1 VLPPEV
7 PARAD
12 ADVADDIANEP
23 ADVAEADAEVLA
35 DVASDGSLPTVADG
49 SLPAGAPPLAL
60 VQRLEALDDDD
71 LADLYDYP
79 HELDRAYVRAN
90 FITSLDGAVTGADGL
105 SGSIG
110 NPADRRVFALLRAL
124 SDVILVGAGTARVEG
139 YQPVRVGS
147 AWRGLRERLGL
158 APAPVL
164 AVVTASLELPP
175 TVLDPLEGSGPLL
188 VVTCGGA
195 DPERVAA
202 ARDQLGE
209 DAVVQV
215 GRDRID
221 VAEAVE
227 QLGARG
233 LRRVL
238 LEGGPRLM
246 SDVVGCGL
254 LDELCLTLSP
264 MIVGGDAPRVV
275 GGAPVAQG
283 MRLAHLLESQGVL
296 LTRWTRG

>member
-1 VLPPEV
+1 
-7 PARAD
+7 
-12 ADVADDIANEP
+12 
-23 ADVAEADAEVLA
+23 
-35 DVASDGSLPTVADG
+35 
-49 SLPAGAPPLAL
+49 
-60 VQRLEALDDDD
+60 VQRLEALEDED
-71 LADLYDYP
+71 LADWYDYP

-90 FITSLDGAVTGADGL
+90 FVTSLDGAVTGEDGL

-110 NPADRRVFALLRAL
+110 NEADRRVFALLRAL
-124 SDVILVGAGTARVEG
+124 SDVVLVGAGTARAEG
-139 YQPVRVGS
+139 YHPVRVGT

-164 AVVTASLELPP
+164 AVVTATLDLPS
-175 TVLDPLEGSGPLL
+175 TVLDPQEGSGPLL
-188 VVTCGGA
+188 VLTCGGA
-195 DPERVAA
+195 DPARVAEV
-202 ARDQLGE
+202 RDQLGHE
-209 DAVVQV
+209 AVVQV

-227 QLGARG
+227 QLAARG

-246 SDVVGCGL
+246 SDVVACGL

-264 MIVGGDAPRVV
+264 VIVGGHAPRVV
-275 GGAPVAQG
+275 SGQAVDQG
-283 MRLAHLLESQGVL
+283 MRLAHVLESRGVL

>member
-1 VLPPEV
+1 MTGRLHAVLPPEV
-7 PARAD
+7 PAPPD
-12 ADVADDIANEP
+12 ADGAVVVPDGPIAP
-23 ADVAEADAEVLA
+23 GV
-35 DVASDGSLPTVADG
+35 
-49 SLPAGAPPLAL
+49 PPLAPL
-60 VQRLEALDDDD
+60 QRLETLEDDD
-71 LADLYDYP
+71 LADWYDYP
-79 HELDRAYVRAN
+79 HDLDRAYVRAN
-90 FITSLDGAVTGADGL
+90 FVTSLDGAVTGADGR

-110 NPADRRVFALLRAL
+110 NKADRRVFGILRAL
-124 SDVILVGAGTARVEG
+124 SDVVLVGAGTARAEG
-139 YQPVRVGS
+139 YHPVRVRS
-147 AWRGLRERLGL
+147 DWRGLRERLGL

-164 AVVTASLELPP
+164 ARVTASLELPP

-188 VVTCGGA
+188 VITCGGA

-202 ARDQLGE
+202 ARDQLGA

-221 VAEAVE
+221 VADALEE
-227 QLGARG
+227 LGARG

-264 MIVGGDAPRVV
+264 VLVGGNAPRVV
-275 GGAPVAQG
+275 GGAPVDQG
-283 MRLAHLLESQGVL
+283 MRLAHVLESDGVL

>member
-7 PARAD
+7 PATPD
-12 ADVADDIANEP
+12 ADVPPDGLPIAATP
-23 ADVAEADAEVLA
+23 ALA
-35 DVASDGSLPTVADG
+35 P
-49 SLPAGAPPLAL
+49 
-60 VQRLEALDDDD
+60 VQRLDALDDDD
-71 LADLYDYP
+71 LADWYEYP
-79 HELDRAYVRAN
+79 HQPDRAYVRAN
-90 FITSLDGAVTGADGL
+90 FVTSLDGAVTGADGL

-110 NPADRRVFALLRAL
+110 NAADRRVFGILRAL
-124 SDVILVGAGTARVEG
+124 TDVVLVGAGTARSEG
-139 YQPVRVGS
+139 YHPVRVRP

-164 AVVTASLELPP
+164 ALVTASLDLPP

-195 DPERVAA
+195 DPERVSAT
-202 ARDQLGE
+202 RDQLGA

-221 VAEAVE
+221 VADALEELA
-227 QLGARG
+227 ARG
-233 LRRVL
+233 LQRVL

-246 SDVVGCGL
+246 SDVVGAGL

-264 MIVGGDAPRVV
+264 VIVGGNAPRVV
-275 GGAPVAQG
+275 SGAPVQQG
-283 MRLAHLLESQGVL
+283 MRLASVLESQGVL

>member
-1 VLPPEV
+1 VLPPDV
-7 PARAD
+7 PSAP
-12 ADVADDIANEP
+12 VAGP
-23 ADVAEADAEVLA
+23 
-35 DVASDGSLPTVADG
+35 LP
-49 SLPAGAPPLAL
+49 P
-60 VQRLEALDDDD
+60 VQRLEALEDED
-71 LADLYDYP
+71 LADWYDYP

-90 FITSLDGAVTGADGL
+90 FVTSLDGAVTGEDGL

-110 NPADRRVFALLRAL
+110 NEADRRVFALLRAL
-124 SDVILVGAGTARVEG
+124 SDVVLVGAGTARAEG
-139 YQPVRVGS
+139 YHPVRVGT

-164 AVVTASLELPP
+164 AVVTATLDLPS
-175 TVLDPLEGSGPLL
+175 TVLDPQEGSGPLL
-188 VVTCGGA
+188 VLTCGGA
-195 DPERVAA
+195 DPARVAEV
-202 ARDQLGE
+202 RELLGHE
-209 DAVVQV
+209 AVVQV

-227 QLGARG
+227 QLAARG

-246 SDVVGCGL
+246 SDVVASGL

-264 MIVGGDAPRVV
+264 VIVGGHAPRVV
-275 GGAPVAQG
+275 SGRPVDQG
-283 MRLAHLLESQGVL
+283 MRLAHVLESRGVL

>member
-1 VLPPEV
+1 VPSPEV
-7 PARAD
+7 PATT
-12 ADVADDIANEP
+12 P
-23 ADVAEADAEVLA
+23 APVPPQ
-35 DVASDGSLPTVADG
+35 ASL
-49 SLPAGAPPLAL
+49 
-60 VQRLEALDDDD
+60 QRLEALEDDD
-71 LADLYDYP
+71 LADWYDYP

-90 FITSLDGAVTGADGL
+90 FITSLDGAVAGADGV

-110 NPADRRVFALLRAL
+110 NQADRRVFGILRAL
-124 SDVILVGAGTARVEG
+124 CDVVLVGAGTARVEG
-139 YQPVRVGS
+139 YHPVTVRA

-164 AVVTASLELPP
+164 ALVTASLELPP
-175 TVLDPLEGSGPLL
+175 TVLDPLDGSGPLL
-188 VVTCGGA
+188 VITCSGA
-195 DPERVAA
+195 DPDRVAEV
-202 ARDQLGE
+202 RDQLGD
-209 DAVVQV
+209 DAVIQV

-246 SDVVGCGL
+246 SDVVGSGL

-264 MIVGGDAPRVV
+264 VVVGGNAPRVV
-275 GGAPVAQG
+275 SGAAVHQG